1 MRAAAASYSAQ
12 EFNLLNDL
20 NNLTIG
26 GRKLEEEE
34 KRQIVE
40 TIKNS
45 QRVNVEKIIC
55 TVSGENAETIEGATT
70 SIFIIHL
77 RHIGR

>member
-1 MRAAAASYSAQ
+1 MLRFPEEMRAAAASYSAQ

-26 GRKLEEEE
+26 GRKLNEEE

-45 QRVNVEKIIC
+45 QRVNVEKSY
-55 TVSGENAETIEGATT
+55 VRYPEKMQ
-70 SIFIIHL
+70 
-77 RHIGR
+77 RQ